1 MSKTV
6 ETAETGPGATVARLL
21 SLDMRRDT
29 LRHALTTFAVFV
41 PVLAVAASFARNP
54 GAMSLSL
61 ALYTAGCG
69 GFYAL
74 MKGLQ
79 RERVTVPHRA
89 WRHLAATAVWAGA
102 AMQVVVFAH
111 DAGPIREALVLI
123 AMSSG
128 VCALFFATPSRT
140 SAILASA
147 ALLLGPLSL
156 MAAPGGGSSAAL
168 TGGISLLAIA
178 MAAIT
183 NHMLRAQFLR
193 AAERERLLEERAA
206 ALNDAKALAQAKS
219 DVVAAL
225 SHEIRNGLTGVT
237 HVLAGAAGGEGRT
250 PPTREQFSA
259 ALEAA
264 RDLIGVLNVTLDS
277 ETAGNGLLAVEMG
290 RFDPTRLVHD
300 LVLLERA
307 HASAK
312 GLELNLHIAP
322 ELEIRGSGAVTA
334 DALRTRQIL
343 ANLISNAIKYTSRGR
358 IEVRL
363 ERPRPDCVTFAIADT
378 GPGLSPDE
386 LVYAFEAFRR
396 VERTG
401 AGVPG
406 AGLGLSLSRQLA
418 QLMGGRLSAQSA
430 LGVGSCF
437 TVELPY
443 DPHAVLEGEQPD
455 ADEHVPAPV
464 RGLRVLVAEDD
475 GLNAAMMRAIL
486 EQLGHQVVHAQNGRR
501 ALELA
506 ELCDFDLMMLDGRM
520 PYLDGPQTAAAVRRL
535 PGHRG
540 QTPIIA
546 VTGGDDE
553 ETQACMDAGADAA
566 VRKPVT
572 VAGIARAVSD
582 VTQPRKPVA
591 EDQRAAG

>member
-1 MSKTV
+1 MSTTV
-6 ETAETGPGATVARLL
+6 ETAEAGPGATVVRLL
-21 SLDMRRDT
+21 SLDIRREVQ
-29 LRHALTTFAVFV
+29 RHAVTAFAVFV
-41 PVLAVAASFARNP
+41 PLLALAASFAENAGP
-54 GAMSLSL
+54 MALAL

-74 MKGLQ
+74 MKDLQ
-79 RERVTVPHRA
+79 RERIPVHGRA
-89 WRHLAATAVWAGA
+89 WRNLAATALWAA
-102 AMQVVVFAH
+102 SALQMVLFAH
-111 DAGPIREALVLI
+111 YAGSVREALVLI

-128 VCALFFATPSRT
+128 VCALFFAAPSLT
-140 SAILASA
+140 CLTAASAIL
-147 ALLLGPLSL
+147 LMGPLSL
-156 MAAPGGGSSAAL
+156 LLASNGASVAALGGGIAV
-168 TGGISLLAIA
+168 LAIA
-178 MAAIT
+178 MATLT
-183 NHMLRAQFLR
+183 NHMLRRQFLQ
-193 AAERERLLEERAA
+193 AAERERLLDERAA
-206 ALNDAKALAQAKS
+206 ALADARAAAQTKS
-219 DVVAAL
+219 DIVAAL

-237 HVLAGAAGGEGRT
+237 HVLAGAVGGEGRAH
-250 PPTREQFSA
+250 PTREQFSA
-259 ALEAA
+259 ALDAA
-264 RDLIGVLNVTLDS
+264 RDLVGVLNVTLDS
-277 ETAGNGLLAVEMG
+277 ETAGQGLLAVEMG
-290 RFDPTRLVHD
+290 RFDPTRLVQD

-334 DALRTRQIL
+334 DPLRTRQIL

-363 ERPRPDCVTFAIADT
+363 DRPRPDCVTFAIADT

-443 DPHAVLEGEQPD
+443 DPNAVLDGEPQQNED
-455 ADEHVPAPV
+455 IPAPV

-506 ELCDFDLMMLDGRM
+506 EICDFDLMMLDGRM

-535 PGHRG
+535 PGLRG
-540 QTPIIA
+540 RTPIIA
-546 VTGGDDE
+546 VTGGDDD

-572 VAGIARAVSD
+572 VAGIARAVAE
-582 VTQPRKPVA
+582 VTQPPSAA
-591 EDQRAAG
+591 ETEAKRAAG

>member
-1 MSKTV
+1 RIS
-6 ETAETGPGATVARLL
+6 AR
-21 SLDMRRDT
+21 SR
-29 LRHALTTFAVFV
+29 AL
-41 PVLAVAASFARNP
+41 
-54 GAMSLSL
+54 
-61 ALYTAGCG
+61 
-69 GFYAL
+69 
-74 MKGLQ
+74 
-79 RERVTVPHRA
+79 
-89 WRHLAATAVWAGA
+89 RHLAATVLWAVSAL
-102 AMQVVVFAH
+102 QIILFAH
-111 DAGPIREALVLI
+111 AAGPARDALVLL

-128 VCALFFATPSRT
+128 VCALVFASPS
-140 SAILASA
+140 LAGLTVASIALLFGPVTLTAAPDGARLA
-147 ALLLGPLSL
+147 ALCGG
-156 MAAPGGGSSAAL
+156 MAM
-168 TGGISLLAIA
+168 LAIT
-178 MAAIT
+178 MGVLV
-183 NHMLRAQFLR
+183 NHMLRRQFLQ
-193 AAERERLLEERAA
+193 AAERERLLDERAA
-206 ALNDAKALAQAKS
+206 ALADARAAAQTKS
-219 DVVAAL
+219 DIVAAL

-237 HVLAGAAGGEGRT
+237 HVLAGAVGGEGRAH
-250 PPTREQFSA
+250 PTREQFSA
-259 ALEAA
+259 ALDAA
-264 RDLIGVLNVTLDS
+264 RDLVGVLNVTLDS
-277 ETAGNGLLAVEMG
+277 ETAGQGLLAVEMG
-290 RFDPTRLVHD
+290 RFDPTRLVQD

-322 ELEIRGSGAVTA
+322 ELEVRGSGAVIA

-363 ERPRPDCVTFAIADT
+363 DRPRPDCVTFAIADT

-443 DPHAVLEGEQPD
+443 DPHAVIEGQPEAEQT
-455 ADEHVPAPV
+455 PAPV

-506 ELCDFDLMMLDGRM
+506 EVCDFDLMMLDGRM
-520 PYLDGPQTAAAVRRL
+520 PYLDGAQTAAAVRRL
-535 PGHRG
+535 PGLRG
-540 QTPIIA
+540 KTPIIA

-553 ETQACMDAGADAA
+553 ENQACMDAGADAA

-572 VAGIARAVSD
+572 VAGIARAVAEVTKPRNPD
-582 VTQPRKPVA
+582 V
-591 EDQRAAG
+591 EHQRAAG